1 MTKTRRQLTVALA
14 IAAVALALIVTIS
27 PYATI
32 MANEASNEVLGVD
45 FFGITHTAKN
55 LPEQQIP
62 AP

>member
-1 MTKTRRQLTVALA
+1 VALA
-14 IAAVALALIVTIS
+14 IAAVALALIITIS

-32 MANEASNEVLGVD
+32 MANEASNEVLGIN